1 MNEDRNEIND
11 RLKRIESKL
20 THLMDVNGVS
30 IVSTKQ
36 EELNPSK
43 IYIKKNNDKF
53 VIEVLSKDVTLSILE
68 KFLENKFG
76 EFEIVC
82 NDKLLWKIKK

>member
-1 MNEDRNEIND
+1 MNEDKNEIND

>member
-1 MNEDRNEIND
+1 MNEDRSEIND